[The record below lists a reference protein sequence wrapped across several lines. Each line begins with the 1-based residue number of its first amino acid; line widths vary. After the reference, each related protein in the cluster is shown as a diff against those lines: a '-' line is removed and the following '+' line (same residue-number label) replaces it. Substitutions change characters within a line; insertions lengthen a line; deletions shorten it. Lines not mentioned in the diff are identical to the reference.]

1 MSRFSLLYGS
11 RGEPVADSPR
21 MRRRLA
27 SLFGE
32 LRESAGSTSAELAG
46 LVQRE
51 LGVAVRYAG
60 YGYSWDEFFV
70 QSELRDVLDLV
81 SVFHDYLKSK
91 HQTRSASWW
100 ITEVRRIF
108 SEENVYY
115 RVDDEGDVHF
125 SVDEEFERARQAS
138 LAVLQPS
145 RYANVL
151 AAFERAYRELDKT
164 PPDGKEAIR
173 ATFSALEGLF
183 KLMFDKAI
191 RLGSKEVDTYLK
203 PYVDQHYAEQTAAL
217 HAAQKLVGAFK
228 EWVTGAHYYRHEQGQ
243 EEVVQPPLGLA
254 IATVGAGAA
263 FLRWLAELDQ
273 GTI

>member
-11 RGEPVADSPR
+11 RGEPAADSQR
-21 MRRRLA
+21 MRRRLYAAFQNQVIDKDNLALLVA
-27 SLFGE
+27 S
-32 LRESAGSTSAELAG
+32 
-46 LVQRE
+46 E
-51 LGVAVRYAG
+51 LGVEVPYFG
-60 YGYSWDEFFV
+60 YERNWEKFFLK
-70 QSELRDVLDLV
+70 SELRDALD
-81 SVFHDYLKSK
+81 F
-91 HQTRSASWW
+91 
-100 ITEVRRIF
+100 ITILYNSLNYENFRLAWLAQVGRIF
-108 SEENVYY
+108 KEENVYY
-115 RVDDEGDVHF
+115 RVDEAGIVHF
-125 SVDEEFERARQAS
+125 AVDEEFERARLAS
-138 LAVLQPS
+138 LAVLQAP

-151 AAFERAYRELDKT
+151 VAYERTYRELDKT

-203 PYVDQHYAEQTAAL
+203 PYIDQHYAGQTAAL

-243 EEVVQPPLGLA
+243 EKVVQPPLGLA
-254 IATVGAGAA
+254 IATAGAGAA